1 MPDKV
6 EQKRVTRQRRHK
18 HFMKKFAT
26 TSSRPRLIV
35 FRSNK
40 HIYAQLM
47 DDAAQKT
54 ITGASSLSKAI
65 ADEVAKSKG
74 KQAVAKL
81 VGKRVAELAKE
92 KNITRVVFDRAGY
105 LYHGRVKALA
115 EGAREG
121 GLEF

>member
-65 ADEVAKSKG
+65 ADEVDMHVTTGAGGISNSIRTG
-74 KQAVAKL
+74 EIATETVI
-81 VGKRVAELAKE
+81 GP
-92 KNITRVVFDRAGY
+92 FD
-105 LYHGRVKALA
+105 
-115 EGAREG
+115 
-121 GLEF
+121 